1 MKKNTS
7 RVLTGL
13 PILLLAVQLSHAGV
27 VIDQRVKDREG
38 KATQV
43 ILYCSG
49 TQLRTDHMESGLT
62 TIIDFKG
69 DRIILIDHPSKN
81 YLSMKLSVWEK
92 EIAKQLKKDQPPLR
106 PRDRGITM
114 RRLGETAILNGF
126 KTEKIQ
132 ILADGELIEEHWMT
146 KDIDMVEVDR
156 VMEKASQGFSKEFRS
171 EIKEGQEIQKKLKP
185 YGFSIL
191 VKDYTL
197 THGLGAVDVLE
208 IKKIEQKDL
217 KEEVFSPPSG
227 YERVMPQPPKK

>member
-1 MKKNTS
+1 MKKIALIICTTL
-7 RVLTGL
+7 VTLL
-13 PILLLAVQLSHAGV
+13 PMPISYAGV

-62 TIIDFKG
+62 TIMDFKG

-92 EIAKQLKKDQPPLR
+92 EIAKQLKKDPLPLR
-106 PRDRGITM
+106 PKDRGITM

-146 KDIDMVEVDR
+146 KDIDMGEVDR
-156 VMEKASQGFSKEFRS
+156 VMEKATQGFSKEFRS
-171 EIKEGQEIQKKLKP
+171 EIREGQEIQKKLKP

-197 THGLGAVDVLE
+197 THGLGAIDVLE

-227 YERVMPQPPKK
+227 YERVMPQPPKR

>member
-1 MKKNTS
+1 MKKIALIICTTL
-7 RVLTGL
+7 V
-13 PILLLAVQLSHAGV
+13 ILLPAFISDAGV

-43 ILYCSG
+43 ILYCAG
-49 TQLRTDHMESGLT
+49 TRLRTDHMESGLT
-62 TIIDFKG
+62 TIIDLKG

-92 EIAKQLKKDQPPLR
+92 EMAKQLRKDQPPLR
-106 PRDRGITM
+106 PKDRGIIT

-132 ILADGELIEEHWMT
+132 VLADGELIEEHWMT
-146 KDIDMVEVDR
+146 KDVDMSEVDR
-156 VMEKASQGFSKEFRS
+156 VMEKATQGFSKEFRS
-171 EIKEGQEIQKKLKP
+171 EIREGQEIQKKLKP

-197 THGLGAVDVLE
+197 THGLGAIDVLE